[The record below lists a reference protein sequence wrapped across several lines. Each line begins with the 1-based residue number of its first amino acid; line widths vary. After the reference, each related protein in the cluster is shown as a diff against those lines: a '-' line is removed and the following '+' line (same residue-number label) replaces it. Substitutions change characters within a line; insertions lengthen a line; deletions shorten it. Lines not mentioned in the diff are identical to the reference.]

1 MWLFICE
8 ADPWR
13 SEGTDDFHT
22 VVSVPALC
30 RRLSRSPRPQRHCA
44 AAALYWIV
52 CHPSMIYNR
61 LYYIIIQRLDGT
73 HTLSIAFRHLPP
85 KEGCRKPAFG
95 VWIVP
100 SVCLLYRHCI
110 VATVYCGTDNALYP
124 LSTVQTMHHTLCVV
138 YRQCIVASVYRIDN
152 ASYPLPTVQTMH
164 HTLYLLYRQCIVPSP
179 YCTDNASYHL
189 PTVQTIHRTLYLLC
203 RRCIVTSVY
212 CTDTASLPLSTG
224 SLCHP
229 SMI

>member
-1 MWLFICE
+1 MLWACRLSLKLRAALSALWPGRYLCPVWLFICE

-85 KEGCRKPAFG
+85 KEGCRKPVFG

-124 LSTVQTMHHTLCVV
+124 LSTVQTMHHTLC
-138 YRQCIVASVYRIDN
+138 
-152 ASYPLPTVQTMH
+152 
-164 HTLYLLYRQCIVPSP
+164 LLYRQCIIPSV
-179 YCTDNASYHL
+179 YCTDNAS
-189 PTVQTIHRTLYLLC
+189 
-203 RRCIVTSVY
+203 
-212 CTDTASLPLSTG
+212 
-224 SLCHP
+224 
-229 SMI
+229 